1 MPMAL
6 SRRRVGFPCHTGIAD
21 LSSFFVCQILDGLAA
36 LPQLGKGK
44 DSAAWGIF
52 PKQAGLEHNRYIL
65 LIGTSSGQAAVVGE
79 EKCEHIFFGD
89 VIQSAASAL
98 LLET

>member
-1 MPMAL
+1 M
-6 SRRRVGFPCHTGIAD
+6 GFHVIQSIAD

-36 LPQLGKGK
+36 LPQLWQEGK

-52 PKQAGLEHNRYIL
+52 PKQAGLEHSRYIL